1 MRTLE
6 VRIDDGVFLD
16 LTEFYKFSLR
26 KHSALDEITVLKK
39 EQRLIQSLKD
49 LGKYALTDNTPV
61 RHIPWIRKGY
71 KDYYQK
77 QQNNNNQFNVIKQ
90 QQIEN
95 QINIKNINDKINLFS
110 NEKCPTCGTLF
121 NSNQFDDLRQ

>member
-71 KDYYQK
+71 KDYYVEGFHFGYK
-77 QQNNNNQFNVIKQ
+77 
-90 QQIEN
+90 IETLPSGE
-95 QINIKNINDKINLFS
+95 QVVVVYEALHELLFV
-110 NEKCPTCGTLF
+110 
-121 NSNQFDDLRQ
+121 